1 MGRKTS
7 WPIHVAEEKAAV
19 NWLFAFERE
28 NRPRDSC
35 SSAPRSPYFRA
46 IGPVSYAGS
55 GARKVCTLLDGL
67 VAVLHLLVSLSLI
80 FLILLHAGRGGG
92 MSDMFGGGMSSGSV
106 GGSTVVEK
114 NLDRLTVVLA
124 VGFTI
129 TTFWLTWLLA
139 S

>member
-1 MGRKTS
+1 
-7 WPIHVAEEKAAV
+7 
-19 NWLFAFERE
+19 
-28 NRPRDSC
+28 
-35 SSAPRSPYFRA
+35 
-46 IGPVSYAGS
+46 
-55 GARKVCTLLDGL
+55 LLDGF

-114 NLDRLTVVLA
+114 NLDRLTVILA
-124 VGFTI
+124 IGFTI
-129 TTFWLTWLLA
+129 TTFWLTWILA